1 MSGATGERR
10 DERVPDRPVRV
21 QRDGRWQETTTAA
34 LFGGRRLVVF
44 ALPGAFT
51 PTCSSQHLPRYEE
64 LAPVLRRH
72 GVDAVLCVA
81 VNDPFVMEAWGRN
94 QGLREI
100 ELVADGN
107 GEFTEAMGMLLD
119 ARGKGLG
126 RRSRRYSMLVDD
138 GRIECLFAERDG
150 DDDPYEVSDAD
161 TMLDHLAPDAVRPPR
176 IAVFAKPGEVI
187 DRRLPMLYRPQ
198 SRAEIQLPESPFHEE
213 PIHFLILHV
222 QDYCSWFSQGCP
234 DCRDPP
240 RQCQLPLLAPIV
252 ESAKAL

>member
-94 QGLREI
+94 
-100 ELVADGN
+100 
-107 GEFTEAMGMLLD
+107 
-119 ARGKGLG
+119 
-126 RRSRRYSMLVDD
+126 
-138 GRIECLFAERDG
+138 
-150 DDDPYEVSDAD
+150 
-161 TMLDHLAPDAVRPPR
+161 
-176 IAVFAKPGEVI
+176 
-187 DRRLPMLYRPQ
+187 
-198 SRAEIQLPESPFHEE
+198 
-213 PIHFLILHV
+213 
-222 QDYCSWFSQGCP
+222 
-234 DCRDPP
+234 
-240 RQCQLPLLAPIV
+240 
-252 ESAKAL
+252 